1 MKNNVPLA
9 DICPDLTFS
18 FLNASAENK
27 FSSMLVNFD
36 DFVLERKLAVGGFA
50 EIFVGKQKRKE
61 SEYASDDK
69 VFAIKVLLNQMK
81 QVTLPPSPRS
91 NIAMPAEDQA
101 NNNNAPPTPQPI
113 TPRVETSSVQQPP
126 EPSGTVSPPPEE
138 VTVINQEVSQRQMLQ
153 LQNLER
159 AKQSFAPKE
168 VTGNEADEL
177 MDREAFSLLG
187 DTFRELQHEVFVM
200 CQLRHPNIVTL
211 HALSINPI
219 ALFMEFYPMGS
230 LDNYVRAPI
239 EGRSA
244 SSSPRSLEQ
253 PKTLSWKYRVKV
265 ALDIAQGMNYLHGED
280 IIHRDLRSPNVLI
293 TDLNDASE
301 VVAKGMLCIFT
312 KFLDMT
318 KSIIV
323 TDFGMAQYLAGS
335 LYGGDFNGEFSAI

>member
-1 MKNNVPLA
+1 MA

-18 FLNASAENK
+18 FLNASSENNI
-27 FSSMLVNFD
+27 SSLLVNFE

-61 SEYASDDK
+61 SEYANDDK

-81 QVTLPPSPRS
+81 QVTLPPSPRNNQPTPEPEQSS
-91 NIAMPAEDQA
+91 NT
-101 NNNNAPPTPQPI
+101 NTPPTVQPVAAD
-113 TPRVETSSVQQPP
+113 VEPTVVSNP

-138 VTVINQEVSQRQMLQ
+138 VVVSNQQVNQQQLLQ

-159 AKQSFAPKE
+159 AKQSFAPQE
-168 VTGNEADEL
+168 VTGTEADEL

-187 DTFRELQHEVFVM
+187 ETFRELQHEVFVM

-219 ALFMEFYPMGS
+219 ALFMEFYPLGS
-230 LDNYVRAPI
+230 LDKYLRASI

-244 SSSPRSLEQ
+244 SNSPRGIEQ
-253 PKTLSWKYRVKV
+253 PKALSWKYRVKV
-265 ALDIAQGMNYLHGED
+265 ALDIAQGMSYLHGED

-293 TDLNDASE
+293 TDLLDDAE
-301 VVAKGMLCIFT
+301 VVAKGAYWLSFAQ
-312 KFLDMT
+312 LL
-318 KSIIV
+318 II
-323 TDFGMAQYLAGS
+323 A
-335 LYGGDFNGEFSAI
+335 